1 VTKIFLYL
9 LVLLHHLGI
18 VGFLVSAPL
27 LMITEPFWVW
37 LPLNTWMMHLI
48 FSPVLVCPLTIWENR
63 LRNKLGW
70 EKIGTFFKHYYIRP
84 YKKWQQ
90 K

>member
-9 LVLLHHLGI
+9 LVLLHHLGTI
-18 VGFLVSAPL
+18 GFLVSL
-27 LMITEPFWVW
+27 LIIKEPFWVW
-37 LPLNTWMMHLI
+37 FPVNTWIMHLI

-63 LRNKLGW
+63 LRKKLGW